1 MRHVAK
7 AKKEGSAGGRKL
19 VTYEEKRDPALTTEP
34 FGSDVPEAAQ
44 STTVGSFVVH
54 QHDATRMHFDLR
66 LEMGGTLSSFA
77 VPKGPTLDPEAK
89 HLAVNT
95 EDHPIE
101 YLDFEDV
108 IPDGQY
114 GAGAMIAWDR
124 GKVTYLEGP
133 AETQKPKG
141 KLDFVLSGMKLH
153 GRFAL
158 VKLKKGD
165 KEWLLLKKKDG
176 QEDPGHE
183 IITEKPRSVLSGLTV
198 EELLTRDARIEDVET
213 RARAFG
219 AAWREQDEG
228 REHAERNE
236 RSVRAD
242 DPHGSNGAFGPLAW
256 TRPRLLSP
264 KGTSPRAHVA
274 LGGLR
279 AFAEKTER
287 GARIIVDDG
296 TARDVSSYYPELL
309 RALDALPSRSLTLD
323 GEIVFFTGGGVVSM
337 AQLTPRLA
345 LLSGGDARGAV
356 RDHPATFVAFDVL
369 RVGNTDVRGATLTK
383 RLALLSSIV
392 PELGF
397 VRRAPESGDPAPFHV
412 FANAHGL
419 PGVVVRE
426 DGEPYAAEWA
436 FLPAKEAG
444 QPFSVQDHGKGGALT
459 LRTAKVTNRQKIFFP
474 ELGITKG
481 EVVDY
486 YVQIAPFLLPY
497 LQDRPLVVVR
507 YPDGIHG
514 KSFFQW
520 NVPQTSP
527 SWMRHVEVP
536 SDDGR
541 KKHAFLVDDLA
552 SLVHVVNLG
561 AIPLHILAFR
571 EGGRMI
577 CDFFTVDFDVKE
589 AGLAR
594 ALPILKTL
602 RELLTATGLTGF
614 PKTSGQTGMHVLV
627 PLGPGQSFDVG
638 RALCEL
644 FGRLL
649 VSRHPEDATMERVT
663 GRREGKVFIDV
674 GQTGPSRT
682 IVSPY
687 ALRATPEATVS
698 MPLDWDSALTLDTPS
713 RFTVRTAPETVRA
726 HGCPMRALL
735 TETPDVAGAVARLS
749 ELLGAK
755 PGSR

>member
-7 AKKEGSAGGRKL
+7 RKREIDAASRRKL
-19 VTYEEKRDPALTTEP
+19 TTYEEKRDPSITTEP
-34 FGSDVPEAAQ
+34 FGGDVPDAAQ
-44 STTVGSFVVH
+44 ATTVGSFVVH
-54 QHDATRMHFDLR
+54 QHDATRMHFDMR

-77 VPKGPTLDPEAK
+77 IPKGPTLDPDAK
-89 HLAVNT
+89 HLAMNT

-114 GAGAMIAWDR
+114 GAGPMIVWDR

-133 AETQKPKG
+133 AETQKPTG
-141 KLDFVLSGMKLH
+141 KLDFVLSGQKLR

-158 VKLKKGD
+158 VKLKKGVT
-165 KEWLLLKKKDG
+165 EWLLLKKRDG
-176 QEDPGHE
+176 QEAPGQDILAE
-183 IITEKPRSVLSGLTV
+183 LPRSVLSGLTV
-198 EELLTRDARIEDVET
+198 QELLTRDARIAET
-213 RARAFG
+213 DARAAKLGAPWNETKEPAWSRAR
-219 AAWREQDEG
+219 
-228 REHAERNE
+228 
-236 RSVRAD
+236 
-242 DPHGSNGAFGPLAW
+242 LM
-256 TRPRLLSP
+256 SP
-264 KGTSPRAHVA
+264 KGTSPRANLA

-287 GARIIVDDG
+287 GTRIIVDDG
-296 TARDVSSYYPELL
+296 TARDVSIYYPELL
-309 RALDALPSRSLTLD
+309 RALDALPASHVILD

-337 AQLTPRLA
+337 AQLTQRLA
-345 LLSGGDARGAV
+345 LLSAGDVRGAV

-369 RVGNTDVRGATLTK
+369 RVGDTDVRGAKLLR
-383 RLALLSSIV
+383 RLELLERIV
-392 PELGF
+392 PDLGF
-397 VRRAPESGDPAPFHV
+397 VRRAPESDDPQPFHV
-412 FANAHGL
+412 FAKSHGM
-419 PGVVVRE
+419 PGVLVR
-426 DGEPYAAEWA
+426 DGGDPYAADWA
-436 FLPAKEAG
+436 FMPAMEAG

-459 LRTAKVTNRQKIFFP
+459 LRHAKVTNRQKIFFP

-486 YVQIAPFLLPY
+486 YVQIAPVLLPY
-497 LQDRPLVVVR
+497 LQDRPLVLVR

-527 SWMRHVEVP
+527 SWMRHVEVV

-541 KKHAFLVDDLA
+541 KKYAFLVDDLA

-571 EGGRMI
+571 EGTRAM

-589 AGLAR
+589 SGLAR

-602 RELLTATGLTGF
+602 RELLDAAGLTGF

-627 PLGPGQSFDVG
+627 PLGAGQSFDVG

-649 VSRHPEDATMERVT
+649 VQHHPKDATMERVT
-663 GRREGKVFIDV
+663 GRREGKVFVDV

-698 MPLDWDSALTLDTPS
+698 MPIEWDVALTLDTPS
-713 RFTVRTAPETVRA
+713 RFTLRTAPELVRA
-726 HGCPMRALL
+726 HGCPMRGLL
-735 TETPDVAGAVARLS
+735 TEEPDVMGAVARLS
-749 ELLGAK
+749 ELLTAK
-755 PGSR
+755 PSSR

>member
-1 MRHVAK
+1 MRHVA
-7 AKKEGSAGGRKL
+7 RKL
-19 VTYEEKRDPALTTEP
+19 VKYEEKRDPALTTEP
-34 FGSDVPEAAQ
+34 FGSDVPDATAL
-44 STTVGSFVVH
+44 TTVGSFVVH

-77 VPKGPTLDPEAK
+77 VPKGPTLDPESK

-108 IPDGQY
+108 IPEGQY

-133 AETQKPKG
+133 AETTKPKG
-141 KLDFVLSGMKLH
+141 KLDFILSGMKLH

-176 QEDPGHE
+176 QEDPGHD
-183 IITEKPRSVLSGLTV
+183 ILAAQPRSVLSGLTV
-198 EELLTRDARIEDVET
+198 QELLTRDARITDAEA
-213 RARAFG
+213 RARTLG
-219 AAWREQDEG
+219 APW
-228 REHAERNE
+228 HERTDAKGG
-236 RSVRAD
+236 SAD
-242 DPHGSNGAFGPLAW
+242 SESEIAW

-264 KGTSPRAHVA
+264 EGTSPRAHLA

-287 GARIIVDDG
+287 GARIVVDDG
-296 TARDVSSYYPELL
+296 TARDVSIYYPELL
-309 RALDALPSRSLTLD
+309 RALDALPARGLTLD
-323 GEIVFFTGGGVVSM
+323 GEIVFLTGGGAVSM
-337 AQLTPRLA
+337 AQLTPRLT
-345 LLSGGDARGAV
+345 LLSSGDARGAV

-369 RVGNTDVRGATLTK
+369 RVGDTDVRGAKLTE

-397 VRRAPESGDPAPFHV
+397 VRRAPESEDPAPFNV
-412 FANAHGL
+412 FAMARGL
-419 PGVVVRE
+419 PGVLVR
-426 DGEPYAAEWA
+426 DGGDSYEADWA

-459 LRTAKVTNRQKIFFP
+459 LRTAKVTNRQKVFFP

-481 EVVDY
+481 EVIDY
-486 YVQIAPFLLPY
+486 YVQVAPFLLPY
-497 LQDRPLVVVR
+497 LKDRPLVVVR

-602 RELLTATGLTGF
+602 RDLLATAGLKGF

-627 PLGPGQSFDVG
+627 PLGPNQPFDVG
-638 RALCEL
+638 RMLCEI

-649 VSRHPEDATMERVT
+649 VSHHPADATMERMT
-663 GRREGKVFIDV
+663 GRREGKVFVDV

-698 MPLDWDSALTLDTPS
+698 MPLDWSTALTLDTPS
-713 RFTVRTAPETVRA
+713 RFTVRTAPALVRE
-726 HGCPMRALL
+726 HGCPMRGLL

>member
-7 AKKEGSAGGRKL
+7 AKKSAGDAAPPRKL
-19 VTYEEKRDPALTTEP
+19 VTYEEKRNPALTTEP
-34 FGSDVPEAAQ
+34 FGGDVAEGEAAQ

-77 VPKGPTLDPEAK
+77 LPKGPTLDPDTK

-133 AETQKPKG
+133 AEKQKPTG

-165 KEWLLLKKKDG
+165 KAWLLLKKKDG
-176 QEDPGHE
+176 QEDPGHD
-183 IITEKPRSVLSGLTV
+183 IIASQPRSVLSGMTV
-198 EELLTRDARIEDVET
+198 QELVTRDARIADAEA
-213 RARAFG
+213 RARTLG
-219 AAWREQDEG
+219 VPG
-228 REHAERNE
+228 TGNE
-236 RSVRAD
+236 ANVV
-242 DPHGSNGAFGPLAW
+242 W
-256 TRPRLLSP
+256 TRPRLTSL
-264 KGTSPRAHVA
+264 KGKAPHAHLA

-287 GARIIVDDG
+287 GARIVVDDG
-296 TARDVSSYYPELL
+296 TARDVSIYYPELL
-309 RALDALPSRSLTLD
+309 RALDALPARAITLD
-323 GEIVFFTGGGVVSM
+323 GEIVFLTGGGDVSM
-337 AQLTPRLA
+337 AQLGPRLA
-345 LLSGGDARGAV
+345 LLSVGDARGAV

-369 RVGNTDVRGATLTK
+369 RVGDTDVRGAKLTE
-383 RLALLSSIV
+383 RLALLASLL

-397 VRRAPESGDPAPFHV
+397 VRRAPEAEDPAPFHV
-412 FANAHGL
+412 FAKSRGL
-419 PGVVVRE
+419 PGVLVRE
-426 DGEPYAAEWA
+426 GGDPYAADWA
-436 FLPAKEAG
+436 FMPAVEAG

-474 ELGITKG
+474 ELQVTKG

-486 YVQIAPFLLPY
+486 YVQIAPVLLPY

-541 KKHAFLVDDLA
+541 KKHAFLVDDIA

-571 EGGRMI
+571 EGARTI

-589 AGLAR
+589 TGLAR

-602 RELLTATGLTGF
+602 RELLLAAGLTGF

-638 RALCEL
+638 RTLCEI

-649 VSRHPEDATMERVT
+649 VSHHPRDATMERVT
-663 GRREGKVFIDV
+663 GKREGKVFIDV

-698 MPLDWDSALTLDTPS
+698 MPLTWDAALALDTPA
-713 RFTVRTAPETVRA
+713 RFTVRTAPALVHE
-726 HGCPMRALL
+726 HGCPMRGLL
-735 TETPDVAGAVARLS
+735 TEKPDVAGAVARLS